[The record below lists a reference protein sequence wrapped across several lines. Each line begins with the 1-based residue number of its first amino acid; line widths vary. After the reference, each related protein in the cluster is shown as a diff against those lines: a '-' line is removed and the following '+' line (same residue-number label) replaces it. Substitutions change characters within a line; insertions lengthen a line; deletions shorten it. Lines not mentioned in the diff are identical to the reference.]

1 MSMAADNKGYH
12 QREENPHQG
21 FGTAEPPGATASRK
35 ESGTDRSDQERSIQT
50 GREANR
56 SAGVSR
62 RSQTPSVVGPGAG
75 QLRPFTMMRRM
86 AEDMDR
92 LFENFGLGRT
102 GFGLSPTL
110 GTDRDRDLWSDTGA
124 ASFAE
129 WTPQVEAFRRGDK
142 LVVRADLPG
151 LKKDDVN
158 VEIDDGLLTISGER
172 REEREDD
179 RGDYYRSERTYG
191 QFYRAIPLP
200 EGINENQCDASFND
214 GVLEITFPAP
224 KQEERRAKRIQVK

>member
-1 MSMAADNKGYH
+1 MAADKGYH

-21 FGTAEPPGATASRK
+21 FAASPEETAEAVARK

-50 GREANR
+50 GRDVNR
-56 SAGVSR
+56 STNVGR

-75 QLRPFTMMRRM
+75 QVRPFMMMRRM
-86 AEDMDR
+86 VEDMDR
-92 LFENFGLGRT
+92 LFANFGVGRT
-102 GFGLSPTL
+102 GFGLLPTL
-110 GTDRDRDLWSDTGA
+110 RTDRDRDLWSDTGA

-172 REEREDD
+172 HEERENEQ
-179 RGDYYRSERTYG
+179 GDYYRSERTYG

-200 EGINENQCDASFND
+200 EGVNENQCDASFKD

-224 KQEERRAKRIQVK
+224 KQEDRKAKRIQVK